1 MKEQVIH
8 LSSHDDVDTVRD
20 RIGRLQA
27 DRVLLVFPQTG
38 DPPKI
43 NSLLH
48 LRLIHRQTSVLGAH
62 LGIVTRN
69 DKVCDLAQA
78 LRIPVFNAV
87 EDSHA
92 LRWRS
97 RLPQWRNWRSENPSN
112 LLFPPT
118 IRKTRKPLPRWLT
131 LPLRVGL
138 FAVAV
143 LAVCVLIALV
153 LPSATLTIHPI
164 EQPVQAEL
172 TFLLDSN
179 RTQSDFLAGEL
190 ASQLATVELADQVEV
205 ATTGSIEVGTARASG
220 EVTFT
225 NRTDRQVIV
234 PAGSAVR
241 SSDSSTPQRFVTQA
255 TAIIPA
261 GTGSLAVVPIL
272 AVNAGPAGN
281 VAAGRINR
289 LDGALGEQVN
299 TLNLRATTGGETIT
313 APAVALADVE
323 RATQQLLTRLQ
334 ETAQTALQGQLQAE
348 QTLLLETLQIEVL
361 ASTPSH
367 FSGEQADRLGLEMR
381 VQVSAVVQDAA
392 QIRQAV
398 LANLQAQAGE
408 QWVLPE
414 TLQVEELSA
423 PQVQANRQVRL
434 SLRAQAQSTPQFNT
448 AQIQQVARWQAVTTL
463 SAQMVALDPNISAA
477 DLAFSPAFLNQLPAP
492 LQSWLRTP
500 WLAWRIRVQ
509 VAE

>member
-1 MKEQVIH
+1 VKEQVIH
-8 LSSHDDVDTVRD
+8 LSSHDDVDSIRD
-20 RIGRLQA
+20 RIARLQA

-38 DPPKI
+38 EPPKI
-43 NSLLH
+43 NSLLQ

-69 DKVCDLAQA
+69 DGVCDLAQA

-92 LRWRS
+92 VRWRS
-97 RLPQWRNWRSENPSN
+97 RLPQWRNWRSENPSH
-112 LLFPPT
+112 LLFPPAQ
-118 IRKTRKPLPRWLT
+118 RKTRKLPRWLT
-131 LPLRVGL
+131 LPFRAGL

-143 LAVCVLIALV
+143 LAVCMLIALA

-190 ASQLATVELADQVEV
+190 AAQVATVTLADQVEV

-289 LDGALGEQVN
+289 LDGALGEQVH
-299 TLNLRATTGGETIT
+299 TLNLRATAGGETIT
-313 APAVALADVE
+313 APAVALADIE

-334 ETAQTALQGQLQAE
+334 ETAQTALQEQLQAE
-348 QTLLLETLQIEVL
+348 QVLLLETLQIEVL

-367 FSGEQADRLGLEMR
+367 FSGEQAEHLTLEMR
-381 VQVSAVVQDAA
+381 VQVSALVQDAA

-408 QWVLPE
+408 QWVLAE
-414 TLQVEELSA
+414 TLQLEVRSA
-423 PQVQANRQVRL
+423 PQVQANRQVRINL
-434 SLRAQAQSTPQFNT
+434 QAQAQSTPKFDT
-448 AQIQQVARWQAVTTL
+448 ARIQQVARWQAVPTL
-463 SAQMVALDPNISAA
+463 TAQMVALDPNISAV
-477 DLAFSPAFLNQLPAP
+477 DLTFFPTFLNQLPAP